1 MFNFIRKYIEK
12 EKESQYK
19 KPKESPYEKEKLSI
33 NLEDNLIKIR
43 EICRGS
49 SDITIQKMRIS
60 GINCALITCEGMYD
74 LDSLSR
80 LMLRPLTKLRI
91 KDCTEER
98 LFKYLNTN
106 TMLSADQKIFYTFSE
121 LFDYA
126 MSGFGI
132 LLFENKNCGI
142 AFGIQGFPSRSIAE
156 PSSEMN
162 IRGSREGFVESVK
175 VNMTMVRRRLK
186 TPDLCFEMSKA
197 GMKSKTNICIVY
209 RKDMVSE
216 ELLYDVKSRLLS
228 VKLDNVLESGYL
240 QPFLENRKMSLF
252 SGVGSTERPDTFCAK
267 ICEGRVGILVDG
279 TPFALT
285 VPKLFAENFQSFD
298 DYSIKPFYTA
308 LIRFLK
314 YTAFFI
320 STMLP
325 GLYVAIATFHP
336 ELVPEALLYNIA
348 AAEENTPF
356 PLFFEAFIIHLFY
369 EVMREAGLR
378 LPRAV
383 GHTVSIIGALIVG
396 DAAVTAGLIGAP
408 MVMVVAL
415 TAISSFVLPTLYE
428 TTAFLRFM
436 YILAGGFLGL
446 FGISVLFCLV
456 FINLCSVNNY
466 GIPTT
471 SPLSPLSIYSLRDIF
486 IRKGWRYL
494 GKEDLNIS
502 NIAGSDIKENIN

>member
-1 MFNFIRKYIEK
+1 MFNFFRKYIEK
-12 EKESQYK
+12 DKRNQYQ
-19 KPKESPYEKEKLSI
+19 KPEESPYEGEKLRKS
-33 NLEDNLIKIR
+33 LDDNLVKIQ
-43 EICRGS
+43 EICGGS
-49 SDITIQKMRIS
+49 SDITIQKIRVS

-74 LDSLSR
+74 LNNLGR
-80 LMLRPLTKLRI
+80 LIVRPLTELKI
-91 KDCTEER
+91 KECTEEK
-98 LFKYLNTN
+98 LFKYLNTD
-106 TMLSADQKIFYTFSE
+106 TMLSADQKIFFSFSE
-121 LFDYA
+121 LFNYA
-126 MSGFGI
+126 MSGFGV
-132 LLFENKNCGI
+132 LLIENKNCGI
-142 AFGIQGFPSRSIAE
+142 AMGVQGFPSRSIGE

-162 IRGSREGFVESVK
+162 IRGSQEGFVESVK

-186 TPDLCFEMSKA
+186 TPDLCFEMMKT
-197 GMKSKTNICIVY
+197 GIKSKTDICIAY
-209 RKDMVSE
+209 RKDMVSK
-216 ELLYDVKSRLLS
+216 ELLNDVKRRLTA

-240 QPFLENRKMSLF
+240 NPFLQGNVMSLF
-252 SGVGSTERPDTFCAK
+252 TGIGSTERPDSFCAK

-298 DYSIKPFYTA
+298 DYSIQPFYTA
-308 LIRFLK
+308 LIRILK

-348 AAEENTPF
+348 SAEENTPF
-356 PLFFEAFIIHLFY
+356 PLFFEAFVIHLFY

-428 TTAFLRFM
+428 TTAFLRFT
-436 YILAGGFLGL
+436 YIIVGGFFGL
-446 FGISVLFCLV
+446 FGIAVVFCLV
-456 FINLCSVNNY
+456 FVNLCSINNY
-466 GIPTT
+466 GIPST
-471 SPLSPLSIYSLRDIF
+471 SPLSPFSLYSLRDIF
-486 IRKGWRYL
+486 IRRSWKVL
-494 GKEDLNIS
+494 GKEDLNVS
-502 NIAGSDIKENIN
+502 NITGSEIKEEKN